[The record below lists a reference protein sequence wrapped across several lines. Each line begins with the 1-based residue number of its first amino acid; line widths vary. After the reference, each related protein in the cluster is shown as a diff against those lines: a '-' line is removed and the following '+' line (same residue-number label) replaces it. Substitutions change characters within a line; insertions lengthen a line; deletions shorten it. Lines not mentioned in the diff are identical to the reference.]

1 MLFFFFMIRRPPR
14 ATRPDTLCPYTTLFR
29 YIGPL
34 VLLGGCM
41 EGRSSMSLPPAP
53 TVAVTA
59 VAETEA
65 VATRDADAADD
76 PAIWRNADDPQ
87 ASLLVATDKKAG
99 LYVYRSEESR
109 GGKACVGTCRSRWS
123 THH

>member
-1 MLFFFFMIRRPPR
+1 
-14 ATRPDTLCPYTTLFR
+14 
-29 YIGPL
+29 
-34 VLLGGCM
+34 M

-76 PAIWRNADDPQ
+76 PAIWRNAVDPQ
-87 ASLLVATDKKAG
+87 ASLIAATDKKAG
-99 LYVYRSEESR
+99 LYVYGLDGAKRRYIDAARVNNVDLR
-109 GGKACVGTCRSRWS
+109 GDVAIGGQRGTLVVASDS
-123 THH
+123 DEPETGNLPPLPPHP

>member
-1 MLFFFFMIRRPPR
+1 MVPRPPR
-14 ATRPDTLCPYTTLFR
+14 STRTDTRLPDTTLVR
-29 YIGPL
+29 SLLKGGGTMRLGMAIVPL

-87 ASLLVATDKKAG
+87 DRKSTRLNSSHYCASRMPSSA
-99 LYVYRSEESR
+99 
-109 GGKACVGTCRSRWS
+109 
-123 THH
+123 

>member
-1 MLFFFFMIRRPPR
+1 MRLGMAIV
-14 ATRPDTLCPYTTLFR
+14 
-29 YIGPL
+29 PL

-87 ASLLVATDKKAG
+87 ASLIVATDQKAG
-99 LYVYRSEESR
+99 LYVYGFDGAKPRYIDAGRVNNVDLRGDVPTGGQRRSEERR
-109 GGKACVGTCRSRWS
+109 GGEGGAN
-123 THH
+123 